1 MLNIHKPFHQKYRP
15 LNLDELVGQ
24 EFISITLK
32 QALISQKI
40 APAYL
45 FNGPRGTGKTSSAR
59 IFAKSLNC
67 LTSKQPTPNPCGK
80 CELCIQIAEGN
91 ALDIIEIDAA
101 SNTGVENIR
110 EIIDRAR
117 FAPTQARWKVYVID
131 ECHMLSTAASN
142 ALLKTIEE
150 PPERVI
156 FILATTN
163 PERVINTI
171 QSRCQKFDFKR
182 ISSNTIF
189 HNLSAIA
196 KKESIKF
203 EDQALKLIAK
213 RSNGG
218 MRDAQS
224 LLDQLSLLPNGITA
238 KNVQSLLGEVS
249 ENDLTDLINALINN
263 EPESLLISCN
273 NLYNAG
279 NEPNEIL
286 VGLLNIT
293 RDLLLKTLNN
303 NYSEMY
309 YTSIEFQ
316 NELNKFSYKISKNR
330 IIDWHNKLKNVDY
343 QIKTSDNPRLWLEIH
358 LTSLL
363 EENINKT
370 IINKKELINKQVI
383 SDDNR
388 NHNESGNFNKKE
400 LINKQVISEDN
411 KNHNESGDFNKKELI
426 NKQVISEDNKNHNE
440 SGDFNK
446 KELINK
452 QVISEDNKNHNES
465 GDFNKKELINN
476 QDINQNSKNDNQTDY
491 LKEKWDLILSKL
503 ELPSTKMLLSQQAE
517 LASIDSNEVLI
528 ALSPNWENMIKSRKV
543 IIENA
548 IKKVFGDKVKLNFSS
563 KKINI
568 TKTAKLQEKEIKK
581 LNDNKQKESTGFQNS
596 PSPTN
601 KPKTE
606 FYDNS
611 SKNLANF
618 FNGEIIDL
626 DE

>member
-15 LNLDELVGQ
+15 NNLDELVGQ

-67 LTSKQPTPNPCGK
+67 LSSEKPTPNPCGK
-80 CELCIQIAEGN
+80 CELCLEITNGN

-150 PPERVI
+150 PPERVV

-189 HNLSAIA
+189 HNLSEIA
-196 KKESIKF
+196 NKESIKF

-224 LLDQLSLLPNGITA
+224 LLDQLSLFPNGITT
-238 KNVQSLLGEVS
+238 KNVQNLLGEVS
-249 ENDLTDLINALINN
+249 ENDLTNLINALIYN

-273 NLYNAG
+273 KLYDEG
-279 NEPNEIL
+279 NEPHQIL

-293 RDLLLKTLNN
+293 RDLLLKTLDN
-303 NYSEMY
+303 NYSDIY
-309 YTSIEFQ
+309 YTSIDFQ
-316 NELNKFSYKISKNR
+316 SDLNKFSYKISKSR
-330 IIDWHNKLKNVDY
+330 IIEWHNKLKNVEY

-363 EENINKT
+363 EENINQKL
-370 IINKKELINKQVI
+370 INKKELINKQVI
-383 SDDNR
+383 PEDNK
-388 NHNESGNFNKKE
+388 NQNELGDLNKKE
-400 LINKQVISEDN
+400 LINKQVIPEDN
-411 KNHNESGDFNKKELI
+411 KNQNELGDFNKKELI
-426 NKQVISEDNKNHNE
+426 NKQVIPEDNKNQNE
-440 SGDFNK
+440 LGDFNK
-446 KELINK
+446 KEL
-452 QVISEDNKNHNES
+452 
-465 GDFNKKELINN
+465 NN
-476 QDINQNSKNDNQTDY
+476 NQTDY
-491 LKEKWDLILSKL
+491 LEEKWELILSKL

-548 IKKVFGDKVKLNFSS
+548 VKKVFGDKVKLNFSS

-568 TKTAKLQEKEIKK
+568 TNNAKSQEKVIKK
-581 LNDNKQKESTGFQNS
+581 INENKERQSNDFQNPP
-596 PSPTN
+596 PSTY
-601 KPKTE
+601 KPQPE
-606 FYDNS
+606 SYDNS

>member
-67 LTSKQPTPNPCGK
+67 LSSKQPTPNPCGK

-150 PPERVI
+150 PPERVV

-189 HNLSAIA
+189 NNLSAIA
-196 KKESIKF
+196 NKESIKF

-224 LLDQLSLLPNGITA
+224 LLDQLSLLPNGVTT

-263 EPESLLISCN
+263 QPESLLISCN
-273 NLYNAG
+273 NLYDAG

-316 NELNKFSYKISKNR
+316 NELNKFSHNISKNR

-363 EENINKT
+363 EENINQT
-370 IINKKELINKQVI
+370 II
-383 SDDNR
+383 
-388 NHNESGNFNKKE
+388 NKKE

-411 KNHNESGDFNKKELI
+411 KN
-426 NKQVISEDNKNHNE
+426 Q
-440 SGDFNK
+440 
-446 KELINK
+446 
-452 QVISEDNKNHNES
+452 NES

-491 LKEKWDLILSKL
+491 LKEKWELILSKL

-568 TKTAKLQEKEIKK
+568 THNTKSQEKVIKK
-581 LNDNKQKESTGFQNS
+581 LNENKERQSTDFQNS
-596 PSPTN
+596 PPATN
-601 KPKTE
+601 KPQQE
-606 FYDNS
+606 SYDNS

>member
-67 LTSKQPTPNPCGK
+67 LSSEQPTPNPCGK

-101 SNTGVENIR
+101 SNTGVDNIR

-150 PPERVI
+150 PPGRVV

-196 KKESIKF
+196 NKESIKF

-224 LLDQLSLLPNGITA
+224 LLDQLSLLPNGVTT

-249 ENDLTDLINALINN
+249 ENDLTNLINALINN

-273 NLYNAG
+273 NLYDAG

-316 NELNKFSYKISKNR
+316 NELNKFSYNISKNK

-343 QIKTSDNPRLWLEIH
+343 QIKTSENPRLWLEIH

-363 EENINKT
+363 EENINQK
-370 IINKKELINKQVI
+370 IINKEVISEENTNQNESEDLNKKELINKEVISEENTNQNESEDLNKKELINKEVISEENTNQNESEDLNKKELINKQVI
-383 SDDNR
+383 PR
-388 NHNESGNFNKKE
+388 
-400 LINKQVISEDN
+400 DN
-411 KNHNESGDFNKKELI
+411 KNQNESENL
-426 NKQVISEDNKNHNE
+426 
-440 SGDFNK
+440 
-446 KELINK
+446 
-452 QVISEDNKNHNES
+452 
-465 GDFNKKELINN
+465 NKKELINN
-476 QDINQNSKNDNQTDY
+476 QDINENSKNDNQTDY
-491 LKEKWDLILSKL
+491 LKEKWELILSKL

-568 TKTAKLQEKEIKK
+568 TNTAKLQEKVIKK
-581 LNDNKQKESTGFQNS
+581 LNENKDKQSTDFQNS

-601 KPKTE
+601 KPQPE
-606 FYDNS
+606 SYDNS

>member
-15 LNLDELVGQ
+15 RKLDELVGQ

-32 QALISQKI
+32 QALISQRI

-67 LTSKQPTPNPCGK
+67 LSSEQPTPNPCGK
-80 CELCIQIAEGN
+80 CELCIQIADGN

-150 PPERVI
+150 PPKRVV

-189 HNLSAIA
+189 NNLSDIA
-196 KKESIKF
+196 NKESIKF

-224 LLDQLSLLPNGITA
+224 LLDQLSLLPSGVTT
-238 KNVQSLLGEVS
+238 KSVQNLLGEVS
-249 ENDLTDLINALINN
+249 ENDLTNLINSLIHN

-273 NLYNAG
+273 NLYDAG
-279 NEPNEIL
+279 NEPHEIL

-303 NYSEMY
+303 NYSDMY
-309 YTSIEFQ
+309 YTSIDFQ
-316 NELNKFSYKISKNR
+316 NELNKFSNSISKNR
-330 IIDWHNKLKNVDY
+330 IIEWHSKLKNVDY

-363 EENINKT
+363 EKNDNENIVNNVKNNNVNLNQKT
-370 IINKKELINKQVI
+370 INNKELITNKVI
-383 SDDNR
+383 SDN
-388 NHNESGNFNKKE
+388 NKE
-400 LINKQVISEDN
+400 LITNKVISDN
-411 KNHNESGDFNKKELI
+411 NKELI
-426 NKQVISEDNKNHNE
+426 TNQENNKN
-440 SGDFNK
+440 S
-446 KELINK
+446 
-452 QVISEDNKNHNES
+452 
-465 GDFNKKELINN
+465 
-476 QDINQNSKNDNQTDY
+476 QDDSQTDY
-491 LKEKWDLILSKL
+491 LKEQWELILSKL

-568 TKTAKLQEKEIKK
+568 NNTTKSKEKVIKK
-581 LNDNKQKESTGFQNS
+581 LNENQERQRTNFQNPL
-596 PSPTN
+596 PSSN
-601 KPKTE
+601 KPQTE
-606 FYDNS
+606 SYDNS

>member
-15 LNLDELVGQ
+15 SNLDELVGQ

-67 LTSKQPTPNPCGK
+67 LSSEQPTPNPCGK
-80 CELCIQIAEGN
+80 CELCMQIADGN

-150 PPERVI
+150 PPERVV

-189 HNLSAIA
+189 NKLSEIA
-196 KKESIKF
+196 NKESIKF

-224 LLDQLSLLPNGITA
+224 LLDQLSLLPNGVTT
-238 KNVQSLLGEVS
+238 KNVQNLLGEVS
-249 ENDLTDLINALINN
+249 ENDLTNLINALINN

-273 NLYNAG
+273 NLYDAG
-279 NEPNEIL
+279 NEPHEIL

-303 NYSEMY
+303 NYSDMY
-309 YTSIEFQ
+309 YTSIDFQ
-316 NELNKFSYKISKNR
+316 NELNKFSYNISKNR

-343 QIKTSDNPRLWLEIH
+343 QIKTSDNPRLWLEVH
-358 LTSLL
+358 FTSLL
-363 EENINKT
+363 EKNEKENIINNLKNENIN
-370 IINKKELINKQVI
+370 INQTKINSEESINKQVTPT
-383 SDDNR
+383 N
-388 NHNESGNFNKKE
+388 NKNESEAFNKKE
-400 LINKQVISEDN
+400 LINKQDI
-411 KNHNESGDFNKKELI
+411 
-426 NKQVISEDNKNHNE
+426 
-440 SGDFNK
+440 
-446 KELINK
+446 
-452 QVISEDNKNHNES
+452 
-465 GDFNKKELINN
+465 N
-476 QDINQNSKNDNQTDY
+476 QDINQNSKNDNQTND
-491 LKEKWDLILSKL
+491 LKEKWELILSKL

-563 KKINI
+563 KKINSTNT
-568 TKTAKLQEKEIKK
+568 TKSQEKVIKK
-581 LNDNKQKESTGFQNS
+581 LNETKKRQNS
-596 PSPTN
+596 DFPNSPLLTN
-601 KPKTE
+601 KPQTE
-606 FYDNS
+606 SYDNS

>member
-15 LNLDELVGQ
+15 RKLDELVGQ

-32 QALISQKI
+32 QALISQRI

-67 LTSKQPTPNPCGK
+67 LSSEQPTPNPCGK
-80 CELCIQIAEGN
+80 CELCIQIADGN

-110 EIIDRAR
+110 EIIDKAR

-150 PPERVI
+150 PPKRVV

-189 HNLSAIA
+189 NNLSEIA
-196 KKESIKF
+196 NKESIKF

-224 LLDQLSLLPNGITA
+224 LLDQLSLLPSGVTT
-238 KNVQSLLGEVS
+238 KSVQNLLGEVS
-249 ENDLTDLINALINN
+249 ENDLTNLINSLIHN

-273 NLYNAG
+273 NLYDAG
-279 NEPNEIL
+279 NEPHEIL

-303 NYSEMY
+303 NYSDMY
-309 YTSIEFQ
+309 YTSIDFQ
-316 NELNKFSYKISKNR
+316 NELNKFSHNITKNR
-330 IIDWHNKLKNVDY
+330 IIEWHNKLKNVDY

-363 EENINKT
+363 EKNEKENIVNNVKNNNVNLNQKT
-370 IINKKELINKQVI
+370 INNKELITNKVI
-383 SDDNR
+383 SDN
-388 NHNESGNFNKKE
+388 NKE
-400 LINKQVISEDN
+400 LITNKVISDN
-411 KNHNESGDFNKKELI
+411 NKELTTNKVISDNSKNQNESATLNR
-426 NKQVISEDNKNHNE
+426 
-440 SGDFNK
+440 
-446 KELINK
+446 
-452 QVISEDNKNHNES
+452 
-465 GDFNKKELINN
+465 ELINN
-476 QDINQNSKNDNQTDY
+476 QDSNKNSQDDSQTDY
-491 LKEKWDLILSKL
+491 LKEKWELILSKL

-543 IIENA
+543 IIEDA

-568 TKTAKLQEKEIKK
+568 NNTTKLKEKVIKK
-581 LNDNKQKESTGFQNS
+581 LNENQERQSTNFQNPL
-596 PSPTN
+596 PSSN
-601 KPKTE
+601 KPQTE
-606 FYDNS
+606 SYDNS